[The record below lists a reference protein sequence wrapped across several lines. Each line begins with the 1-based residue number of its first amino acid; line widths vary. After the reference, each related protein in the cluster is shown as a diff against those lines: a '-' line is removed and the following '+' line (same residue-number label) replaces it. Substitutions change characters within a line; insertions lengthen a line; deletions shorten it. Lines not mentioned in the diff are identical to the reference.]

1 MNSKRVDTATY
12 YCEASNM
19 YGKSTF
25 NVSLVVLGKTTEKKI
40 INIDM
45 ATANQ
50 LRRMKH
56 IFSLFIEMP
65 DSPRNLRYS
74 QLKSNSVS
82 FTWEQPFDGNS
93 PLIGYQLNYKPVDG

>member
-40 INIDM
+40 NIDM
-45 ATANQ
+45 ATAN
-50 LRRMKH
+50 
-56 IFSLFIEMP
+56 
-65 DSPRNLRYS
+65 
-74 QLKSNSVS
+74 
-82 FTWEQPFDGNS
+82 
-93 PLIGYQLNYKPVDG
+93 